1 MNNIKIVRM
10 QNGQEIIGIVNE
22 IMEGQYVIEQ
32 PMEFQ
37 IQNRNRIAHITMAH
51 YLPVELVAKNEVV
64 LNSKD
69 IVFITNPSKSF
80 SEYYENSLSNIDE
93 NSVGATQLSSNPSTQ
108 ELEEQIKKIMVQAFN
123 DMDDPEERTI
133 H

>member
-10 QNGQEIIGIVNE
+10 QNGQDIIGMVNE
-22 IMEGQYVIEQ
+22 IMEGQYVVEQ

-37 IQNRNRIAHITMAH
+37 MMNRGRVATITLAH
-51 YLPVELVAKNEVV
+51 YLPIELVAKNEVV

-69 IVFITNPSKSF
+69 IVFITNPSENF
-80 SEYYENSLSNIDE
+80 AEYYESALMKEE
-93 NSVGATQLSSNPSTQ
+93 NSVNQSLAKELSEDLEERVREIMMQ
-108 ELEEQIKKIMVQAFN
+108 AFGELE
-123 DMDDPEERTI
+123 DPGERTI